1 MSARPC
7 VSSIQPPGWLYL
19 VHVPGMIWVVTDSL
33 GAQFLRGDLDLPC
46 PNCEYPFWVTGVDVV
61 AQVIVLCP
69 CCRGRVR
76 LVDSD
81 GSMQNAAQVVEQAIN
96 EALRGLFE

>member
-1 MSARPC
+1 M
-7 VSSIQPPGWLYL
+7 VG
-19 VHVPGMIWVVTDSL
+19 VVTDSL
-33 GAQFLRGDLDLPC
+33 GAQFLRGDFELPC
-46 PNCEYPFWVTGVDVV
+46 PNCEYPFWVTGADVI

-69 CCRGRVR
+69 CCRGGVR
-76 LVDSD
+76 LVDSE